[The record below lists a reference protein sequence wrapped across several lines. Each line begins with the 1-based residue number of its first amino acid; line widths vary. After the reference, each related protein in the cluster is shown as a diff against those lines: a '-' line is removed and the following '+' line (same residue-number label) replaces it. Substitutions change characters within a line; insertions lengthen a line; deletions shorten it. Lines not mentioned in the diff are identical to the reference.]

1 MYRSMLAMLES
12 GLHVEKIITHRF
24 DVRDFE
30 KGFEVMNTG
39 KSGKV
44 VLDWTQLHQEG
55 VK

>member
-1 MYRSMLAMLES
+1 MIAMLDS
-12 GLHVEKIITHRF
+12 GLDVDRVLTHRF

-44 VLDWTQLHQEG
+44 VLDWTKLHEEG
-55 VK
+55 TR